1 MFQSIQFE
9 VFLCIYQN
17 YIFRFL
23 ELCALRCTWERNYV
37 ANVLHTRY
45 EKNETLETK
54 SETSVWA

>member
-23 ELCALRCTWERNYV
+23 ELCALRCTWERYDV

-45 EKNETLETK
+45 EEDETLEA
-54 SETSVWA
+54 ETEACVRA

>member
-9 VFLCIYQN
+9 VFCVFIRTIYSV
-17 YIFRFL
+17 FL
-23 ELCALRCTWERNYV
+23 ELCALRCTWERDDV

>member
-1 MFQSIQFE
+1 MDKTFNLKL
-9 VFLCIYQN
+9 FLCIYQN

-23 ELCALRCTWERNYV
+23 ELCALRCTWERDDV

>member
-23 ELCALRCTWERNYV
+23 ELCALRCTWERNDV

-45 EKNETLETK
+45 EQDEALEAEAK
-54 SETSVWA
+54 ACVGA